1 MFFPA
6 SVFEFGM
13 FRWARYRS
21 SSLTT
26 AMGITFTVQSMLIFG
41 LLGYFSGSVGQWL
54 NHHARTGLWL
64 DRLAGIIFVGL
75 GLRLMAGQ

>member
-1 MFFPA
+1 MIVFFLSFLPQFVRVE
-6 SVFEFGM
+6 SGQV
-13 FRWARYRS
+13 
-21 SSLTT
+21 
-26 AMGITFTVQSMLIFG
+26 AMQTVLLGLTFTVQSMLIFG

-54 NHHARTGLWL
+54 NRHARTGLWL